1 MGKFIQQPITVSNV
15 VISVLSTYVNDIRP
29 AIQSKS
35 NKRPNDMDRL
45 FLTFE
50 GLHNDHLGR
59 LITQYFAPWSLH
71 ITSTTIRSLVETE
84 ANILKKRGDISSTDF
99 SSLQNIGGHSEKT
112 SEEYYIK
119 ERTCDD
125 IEAGKRIFDKLHLN
139 RHCYLDSGK
148 PIDITGDYDEN
159 IGSDGLSQ
167 EPHSSNYM
175 SPSLTTPPQRVRH
188 TQQGCSSGSSPD
200 GNQLGIMGCKEMQSN
215 INPPHLTPH
224 NVMSTLRPSVSSAII
239 WGINHPQFNISPE
252 NINARAVWSDAE
264 LDYLRDL
271 VSTFSEERY

>member
-1 MGKFIQQPITVSNV
+1 
-15 VISVLSTYVNDIRP
+15 
-29 AIQSKS
+29 
-35 NKRPNDMDRL
+35 MDRL

-50 GLHNDHLGR
+50 GLHNDQLGR

-188 TQQGCSSGSSPD
+188 IQQGCSSGSSTE
-200 GNQLGIMGCKEMQSN
+200 GNQSGIMGCKEMQSN
-215 INPPHLTPH
+215 INTP
-224 NVMSTLRPSVSSAII
+224 NKVMSTLRPSVSSAII
-239 WGINHPQFNISPE
+239 WGINHPQFNIPPE